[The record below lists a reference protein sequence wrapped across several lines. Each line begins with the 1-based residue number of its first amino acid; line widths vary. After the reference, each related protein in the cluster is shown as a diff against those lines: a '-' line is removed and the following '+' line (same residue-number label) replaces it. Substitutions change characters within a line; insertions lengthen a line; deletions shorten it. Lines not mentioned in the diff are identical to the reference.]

1 MITTNIEND
10 KEKVFFNLFLKSS
23 IEIKNRYLKDI
34 KDKLVTIEGYSN
46 KLTFKYNIEIKDSKI
61 ISEHLYVKKLG
72 SSKFTK
78 YMIRQYNN
86 ILYKTSETGRC
97 SNKTNINDNE
107 IALVKIKYLDVYYYN
122 IVDKILNFSNEVTNK
137 YHYEFEFINK
147 YENKL
152 IKKIIF
158 SNYKKIFLINA

>member
-1 MITTNIEND
+1 MIITNIEND

-23 IEIKNRYLKDI
+23 IEVKNRYLKDI
-34 KDKLVTIEGYSN
+34 KDKLVTIEGDLDG
-46 KLTFKYNIEIKDSKI
+46 LTFKYDVEIKDSKI

-78 YMIRQYNN
+78 YIIRQYNN

-97 SNKTNINDNE
+97 SNKTNINYNE
-107 IALVKIKYLDVYYYN
+107 ISLVKIKYLDVYYYN
-122 IVDKILNFSNEVTNK
+122 IVDKILNFSNEVKNK
-137 YHYEFEFINK
+137 DHYEFEFINK
-147 YENKL
+147 YKNKL

-158 SNYKKIFLINA
+158 SDYKNIFLINT

>member
-1 MITTNIEND
+1 M
-10 KEKVFFNLFLKSS
+10 
-23 IEIKNRYLKDI
+23 
-34 KDKLVTIEGYSN
+34 
-46 KLTFKYNIEIKDSKI
+46 EIKDSKI
-61 ISEHLYVKKLG
+61 ILEHLYIKKLG

-86 ILYKTSETGRC
+86 VLYKTSETGRC

-122 IVDKILNFSNEVTNK
+122 IIDKILNFSNEVTNK
-137 YHYEFEFINK
+137 DYYEFEFINK

-152 IKKIIF
+152 IKNIYFDNYVRRFF
-158 SNYKKIFLINA
+158 S